1 LCAGSSYGKLGQRN
15 ATMDYEAEYNTRRL
29 VPGSL
34 DILARWRAASAASYR
49 TARMLIDEPYGPGE
63 RQRYDL
69 FRAGDPAAPLIVF
82 IHGGYWQ
89 LGDRKDV
96 AFVAEP
102 FNAAGIDVALPS
114 YSLCPGVSV
123 LQIVDELRA
132 CLGVLW
138 DRTHKRPL
146 VVGHSA
152 GGHLTAALLATDWSR
167 VPGVPGDLVRAGCA
181 ISGVFDLAPLIP
193 TTINRAIGLDA
204 ASAAAASPLHWPPP
218 GRALVAAVGSDETAE
233 FHRQGRAI
241 AERWRGAEYLA
252 IAGANHYTI
261 LDELTRPDGALFGR
275 VVSLLS
281 DAGGDRDE
289 R

>member
-15 ATMDYEAEYNTRRL
+15 TAMDHEAEYNTRRL

-34 DILARWRAASAASYR
+34 DILTRWRAASAASYR
-49 TARMLIDEPYGPGE
+49 GRGLLIDQPYGPGE

-96 AFVAEP
+96 AFVTDA
-102 FNAAGIDVALPS
+102 FNTAGIDVALPS

-138 DRTHKRPL
+138 ERTRKRPL

-152 GGHLTAALLATDWSR
+152 GGHLTAALLATDWRR

-193 TTINRAIGLDA
+193 TTINRAVGLDA
-204 ASAAAASPLHWPPP
+204 ESAAAASPLHWPPP
-218 GRALVAAVGSDETAE
+218 GLALIAAVGSDESDE

-241 AERWRGAEYLA
+241 AERWPCAEYLS

-261 LDELTRPDGALFGR
+261 LDELTRPDSALFGR
-275 VVSLLS
+275 VVSLHS